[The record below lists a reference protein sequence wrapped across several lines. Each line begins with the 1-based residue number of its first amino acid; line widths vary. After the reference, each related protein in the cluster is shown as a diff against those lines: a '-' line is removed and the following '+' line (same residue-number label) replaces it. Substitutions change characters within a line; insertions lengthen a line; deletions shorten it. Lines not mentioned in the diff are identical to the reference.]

1 MDVQN
6 NNIQAKKERLVVIVT
21 GLSGA
26 GKNIAVRTLED
37 LGFYCVDNLP
47 IPLIPTFVGFAFNA
61 QSTFS
66 KIALGIDARSEQFL
80 NEFINSI
87 NDIRN
92 SKFYDCQLRIIFLQS
107 SDQVLIKRF
116 QETRRR
122 HPLAMGTSLKNA
134 IEKEKELLS
143 PLKDLADIVFDTDT
157 CNTHELRDWI
167 RRSFSENLGQKI
179 LINLVS
185 FGFKYGV
192 PAESNLVCDLR
203 FLPNPYF
210 VDELKELNGKD
221 PLIQE
226 FLFSKDDVLEY
237 WDKLKNFLEYSINKY
252 YEEGR
257 FFANV
262 SIGCTG
268 GKHRSVAFVE
278 KLSLQS
284 WKNVVFLATHR
295 DINKESNK

>member
-1 MDVQN
+1 MDVQD
-6 NNIQAKKERLVVIVT
+6 NNIQVKKERLVVIVT
-21 GLSGA
+21 GLSGS

-47 IPLIPTFVGFAFNA
+47 IPLIPTFIKFAF
-61 QSTFS
+61 QSKTNLF

-80 NEFINSI
+80 NDFMQAIDEIKNS
-87 NDIRN
+87 D
-92 SKFYDCQLRIIFLQS
+92 SYSCQLRIVFLQS
-107 SDQVLIKRF
+107 SDQVLLKRF

-122 HPLAMGTSLKNA
+122 HPLAIGTSLKSA
-134 IEKEKELLS
+134 IDKEKELLA
-143 PLKDLADIVFDTDT
+143 PLKDLSDIVFDTDT
-157 CNTHELRDWI
+157 CNTHELREWI
-167 RRSFSENLGQKI
+167 RKSFCENLGQKI
-179 LINLVS
+179 LISLVS
-185 FGFKYGV
+185 FGFKFGV

-210 VDELKELNGKD
+210 IPELKSFNGKD
-221 PLIQE
+221 EVIQN
-226 FLFSKDDVLEY
+226 FLFSKPDVLEY
-237 WDKLKNFLEYSINKY
+237 WQHLKSFLEYSINKY
-252 YEEGR
+252 HEEGR

-284 WKNVVFLATHR
+284 WKNVAFLVTHR
-295 DINKESNK
+295 DIAKEG